1 MIDLLA
7 AITNLVSQQK
17 PDKVAALS
25 KLIKQCISSDD
36 TSVLSNWS
44 ATSQAKQHLDE
55 LVNLWKISS
64 LSPDEIAGMILGA
77 SHAYHSA
84 KNEEKTELVW
94 TGPSTPMMSTR
105 RTEQA
110 LLEVINSAKETLFL
124 VSFVAYEVPSVTMAL
139 NEAVNRGV
147 NVSILMEPAEAQG
160 GQIKE
165 DCFSTMKYAV
175 PNASLY
181 VWSEQSKEEMG
192 GGYRLVHAKCSV
204 ADTNLAFIT
213 SANLTSAA
221 LERNMELGVL
231 ISGNNIPNKLFD
243 HLQALISTETIIPY
257 R

>member
-1 MIDLLA
+1 MVDLLA
-7 AITNLVSQQK
+7 AITDLVSQQK

-25 KLIKQCISSDD
+25 KLIKQCMSSED

-44 ATSQAKQHLDE
+44 ANSQSKQQLDV
-55 LVNLWKISS
+55 LVNLWKTSSISS
-64 LSPDEIAGMILGA
+64 DELAGMILGA

-84 KNEEKTELVW
+84 KDEEKTELVW

-124 VSFVAYEVPSVTMAL
+124 VSFVAYEVASVTVAM
-139 NEAVNRGV
+139 NEAINRGV
-147 NVSILMEPAEAQG
+147 TVSILMESAETHG
-160 GQIKE
+160 GQIKD
-165 DCFSTMKYAV
+165 DCFNSMEYAV

-181 VWSEQSKEEMG
+181 VWSEQNKEEMG

-204 ADTNLAFIT
+204 ADADLAFIT
-213 SANLTSAA
+213 SANLTGAA
-221 LERNMELGVL
+221 LERNMELGIL
-231 ISGNNIPNKLFD
+231 ISGNNIPRQLHN
-243 HLQALISTETIIPY
+243 HLQALISTKIIIPY